1 MAGVFFGVLRS
12 GTRREL
18 LEQFGEFI
26 DRELDPEPVVTPP
39 RPPPPPVSAPPRD
52 SSRTIGDVRLTLRD
66 GVPIRATQVSNPNR
80 YAIVPERFWRALEA
94 TWPRE
99 HWLPATALAFLESD
113 YREDA
118 HNPSSLEDSWGAL
131 QVNRKAWPSY
141 SVAVLSTYLGNLRAA
156 RSIYEI
162 QGWRAWLNS
171 ARRLGLV
178 A

>member
-1 MAGVFFGVLRS
+1 MGGVFFGVLRS

-18 LEQFGEFI
+18 LEQFGEFL
-26 DRELDPEPVVTPP
+26 ELVPDAVSVVPPVV
-39 RPPPPPVSAPPRD
+39 PPPPPVSSPPRE
-52 SSRTIGDVRLTLRD
+52 SFWTEGEVRLTLRL
-66 GVPIRATQVSNPNR
+66 GVPVRATQVSNPNR
-80 YAIVPERFWRALEA
+80 TAVVPERFWQALQA

-99 HWLPATALAFLESD
+99 HWLSATALAFLESD
-113 YREDA
+113 YRENA

-156 RSIYEI
+156 HSIYKI